1 MAAYAGAGIL
11 PPRPPQHPALGC
23 RGAGETVQTAAVI
36 LVFRLELIMNLCTD
50 HIPDI
55 IKNKF
60 EFLNYNH
67 ALEILQTSFQDE
79 WKDISLA
86 LRRFYLTKL
95 DIMQGGGNESPIPP
109 KFSKILSPR
118 GWKEIKITGDL
129 CIKFYPR
136 KQGTRGGVFARK
148 AENEKIIKNYIDGY
162 NIDYVKSRV
171 AIDVEWNSKDQ
182 TFDRDLFAM
191 RTYYECDIIS
201 VGVII
206 TRSESLNNTFREL
219 NIINKYGAST
229 TWMGK
234 LKPRL
239 DARRH
244 GGCPLLAV
252 GITDK
257 CIID

>member
-1 MAAYAGAGIL
+1 
-11 PPRPPQHPALGC
+11 
-23 RGAGETVQTAAVI
+23 
-36 LVFRLELIMNLCTD
+36 MNLCTD

-118 GWKEIKITGDL
+118 GCLEIIITGDL
-129 CIKFYPR
+129 CIKFIPR
-136 KQGTRGGVFARK
+136 IQGTRSCVFARK
-148 AENEKIIKNYIDGY
+148 AENENIIKNYIDGH

-206 TRSESLNNTFREL
+206 TRSESLNNTLREL

-252 GITDK
+252 GITD
-257 CIID
+257 

>member
-1 MAAYAGAGIL
+1 
-11 PPRPPQHPALGC
+11 
-23 RGAGETVQTAAVI
+23 
-36 LVFRLELIMNLCTD
+36 MNLCTD

-118 GWKEIKITGDL
+118 GWKEIKITGVL

-136 KQGTRGGVFARK
+136 KQGTRSGVFARK
-148 AENEKIIKNYIDGY
+148 AENEKIIKNYIDGH

-171 AIDVEWNSKDQ
+171 AIDVEWNS
-182 TFDRDLFAM
+182 
-191 RTYYECDIIS
+191 
-201 VGVII
+201 
-206 TRSESLNNTFREL
+206 
-219 NIINKYGAST
+219 
-229 TWMGK
+229 
-234 LKPRL
+234 
-239 DARRH
+239 
-244 GGCPLLAV
+244 
-252 GITDK
+252 
-257 CIID
+257 